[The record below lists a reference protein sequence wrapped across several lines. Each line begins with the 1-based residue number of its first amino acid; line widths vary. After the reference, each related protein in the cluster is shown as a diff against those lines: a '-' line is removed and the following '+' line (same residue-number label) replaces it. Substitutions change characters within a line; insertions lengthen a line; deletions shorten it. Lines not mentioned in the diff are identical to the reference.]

1 MLWSLKS
8 IVYIDNIFVGKE
20 INLEEI
26 GKRGIGKKRGFFP
39 WQKNYSGRDGNLGV
53 ILLGKFFPR

>member
-8 IVYIDNIFVGKE
+8 IVYIDNISVGKE

-26 GKRGIGKKRGFFP
+26 GKRGIGKKGDFF
-39 WQKNYSGRDGNLGV
+39 
-53 ILLGKFFPR
+53 LGKKLFRSRWKFRGYITR